1 MYKHFLA
8 FTLILP
14 SLAMAGSDPCEIIE
28 LKLDRVEIAHKQN
41 ASLKDVLPLVGIHR
55 GIVKQS
61 WEWLEKGGTQYTAW
75 RIGQKAGC
83 EALNQGVYYY

>member
-1 MYKHFLA
+1 MYLL
-8 FTLILP
+8 TLI
-14 SLAMAGSDPCEIIE
+14 SLHSSFAMAGSDPCEILE
-28 LKLDRVEIAHKQN
+28 KKLDQVEQAHKQN
-41 ASLKDVLPLVGIHR
+41 APLKDVLPLVGKYQ

-61 WEWLEKGGTQYTAW
+61 WAWLDKEESQYTAW